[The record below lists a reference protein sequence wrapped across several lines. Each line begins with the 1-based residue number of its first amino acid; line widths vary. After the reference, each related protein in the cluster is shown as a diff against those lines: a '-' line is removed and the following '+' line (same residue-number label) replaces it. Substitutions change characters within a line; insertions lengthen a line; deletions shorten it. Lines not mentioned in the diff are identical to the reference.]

1 MVTPGEWGL
10 EVALLAVLLEFV
22 TTIYY
27 LVNKKVF
34 CFSFIKKWS
43 QWVIF
48 GIATYIIDW
57 PHRRP
62 AVDSLLTVD
71 ANKYLMKFIT

>member
-1 MVTPGEWGL
+1 MINTKLQTMVTPGEWGL
-10 EVALLAVLLEFV
+10 EVSLLAVLLEFV

-34 CFSFIKKWS
+34 SFSFIKKWS

-48 GIATYIIDW
+48 GIAIYII
-57 PHRRP
+57 
-62 AVDSLLTVD
+62 
-71 ANKYLMKFIT
+71 Y

>member
-10 EVALLAVLLEFV
+10 EVSLLAVLLEFV

-34 CFSFIKKWS
+34 SFSFIKKWS

-48 GIATYIIDW
+48 GIAIYII
-57 PHRRP
+57 
-62 AVDSLLTVD
+62 
-71 ANKYLMKFIT
+71 Y